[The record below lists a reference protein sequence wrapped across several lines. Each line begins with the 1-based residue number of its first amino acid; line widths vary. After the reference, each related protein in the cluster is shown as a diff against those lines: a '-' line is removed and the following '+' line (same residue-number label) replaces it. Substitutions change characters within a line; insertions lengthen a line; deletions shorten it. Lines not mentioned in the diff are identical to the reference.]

1 MRAATRDRL
10 EGLTVLH
17 RLSTSEQRKAAWR
30 QAIATL
36 ARAVV
41 DERRPVPLEG
51 LDPEALER
59 SMEKAIAS
67 GLVSDWP

>member
-17 RLSTSEQRKAAWR
+17 RLSTSEQREAAWR
-30 QAIATL
+30 QAMATL

-51 LDPEALER
+51 LDPQALLHH
-59 SMEKAIAS
+59 AVAHW
-67 GLVSDWP
+67 GLGLMYDL